1 MKNEGCGMNKYF
13 LPHLL
18 SLIPHPFM
26 KTRLLTALVALPVLT
41 LSIVLP
47 LFVSQFEQAS
57 WLFILIAALAFVGG
71 LFEFFTITK
80 KLELKAD
87 ASIAFLG
94 AAALFIAFVFDAPK
108 SAPDLLILTVA
119 FFLMLVLATQMFRFQ
134 KDFSKMLT
142 GIGVTVFGVL
152 YVVFLGGFLVA
163 TRVGFDQILSS
174 KLLLFFF
181 FANFGA
187 DAGAYFVGKNLGKH
201 KLAPTISPGK
211 TWEGFVGGI
220 AFSIAFAWL
229 AVFWFFPELP
239 YQYALPLAAVM
250 AAIGVVGDLAES
262 AMKRG
267 AQIKDAANLLP
278 GHGGLLDRLDS
289 LLFNAPILY
298 YFARF
303 YFG

>member
-1 MKNEGCGMNKYF
+1 MKN
-13 LPHLL
+13 
-18 SLIPHPFM
+18 
-26 KTRLLTALVALPVLT
+26 RLLTALFALPVLI

-47 LFVSQFEQAS
+47 LFATQFQQAS
-57 WLFILIAALAFVGG
+57 WLFILIAALALTGG

-94 AAALFIAFVFDAPK
+94 AAALFVAYLFDAPK
-108 SAPDLLILTVA
+108 NAPDLLILSVA
-119 FFLMLVLATQMFRFQ
+119 LFLMLVAATQMFRFQ

-163 TRVGFDQILSS
+163 TRVGFDPVLSS

-181 FANFGA
+181 FANFGS
-187 DAGAYFVGKNLGKH
+187 DAGAYFVGKNLGRH
-201 KLAPTISPGK
+201 KLAPVISPSK
-211 TWEGFVGGI
+211 TWEGFIGGI
-220 AFSIAFAWL
+220 ASSVAFAWL

-239 YQYALPLAAVM
+239 YQYALPLAAAMSAVGC
-250 AAIGVVGDLAES
+250 AGDLAES

-267 AQIKDAANLLP
+267 AAVKDAANFLP

-303 YFG
+303 YF